1 MLTKHYFT
9 QDTFAL
15 LQLLHKEKSV
25 DIYLANSD
33 AFCSSV
39 QDPFQDVFHEVAQKL
54 PRTLKKLLITEKD
67 IFCRTHNA
75 QHILDFYWGAFSFHR
90 GAFSGAKLF
99 MWINHH
105 MLQFGLCSGPVNKD
119 KPWLQAQNN
128 TSIANP
134 PADQWLQDKRNNIE
148 FSTTLTKEEVL
159 SFTRQQFVAFVVS
172 TFEKIYSRISL
183 FDETTYTPHK
193 NIQYSIK
200 KCAADTHI
208 SYKKISMWLRT
219 IRHKKHAIIYGP
231 PGTGKTYLAERLAQV
246 ILHEKAGIST
256 TVQFHSSYSY
266 EDFIQGLRPQED
278 GSYRITNGT
287 FLRFCEQAKQ
297 QGAPSVLIID
307 EINRAAID
315 RVFGELMYLL
325 EYRDRSITLL
335 SGETFSIPPQV
346 HIIGT
351 MNTADKSIAILDY
364 ALRRRFAFIPLYPD
378 YSLIHKFPY
387 DKKCNIKALTS
398 TLQSLN
404 NEISDQN
411 FQIGTSFFLIADLA
425 DHIENIWRFQIE
437 PYIEEYFFN
446 ELHRVERYRWN
457 KICKKITQI

>member
-1 MLTKHYFT
+1 MPTKHYFT
-9 QDTFAL
+9 PDTFTL

-25 DIYLANSD
+25 DTYLANSD

-39 QDPFQDVFHEVAQKL
+39 QDPFQDLFHEVAKRLPRSLKQKL
-54 PRTLKKLLITEKD
+54 ITDKD
-67 IFCRTHNA
+67 VFCRTHES
-75 QHILDFYWGAFSFHR
+75 QHILDFYWGAFTFHR
-90 GAFSGAKLF
+90 GSFRGAKLF

-105 MLQFGLCSGPVNKD
+105 MLQFGLCCGPKNQD
-119 KPWLQAQNN
+119 KPWLQTSKNYENN
-128 TSIANP
+128 ESPLDN
-134 PADQWLQDKRNNIE
+134 WLQDKRNNME
-148 FSTTLTKEEVL
+148 FSTTLTKNEVL
-159 SFTRQQFVAFVVS
+159 SFTREQFVTFVVS
-172 TFEKIYSRISL
+172 TFNKIHSRIVL
-183 FDETTYTPHK
+183 LDTTANKAHK
-193 NIQYSIK
+193 NNHYSIK

-208 SYKKISMWLRT
+208 SSKKISMWLRT
-219 IRHKKHAIIYGP
+219 ILHKKQAIIYGP

-246 ILHEKAGIST
+246 VLSEKSGIST

-278 GSYRITNGT
+278 GSYRIANGT

-297 QGAPSVLIID
+297 TNSASVLIID

-325 EYRDRSITLL
+325 EYRNRSVTLL
-335 SGETFSIPPQV
+335 SGQEFTIPPQV

-378 YSLIHKFPY
+378 YSLLHKFKY
-387 DKKCNIKALTS
+387 DKKCDIKALTS

-425 DHIENIWRFQIE
+425 DHLENIWRFQIE

-457 KICKKITQI
+457 KICKKIMQI

>member
-1 MLTKHYFT
+1 MSTQHYFT
-9 QDTFAL
+9 PDTFAL

-25 DIYLANSD
+25 DTYLANSD
-33 AFCSSV
+33 AFCGAI
-39 QDPFQDVFHEVAQKL
+39 QEPFQDLFREVAQKL
-54 PRTLKKLLITEKD
+54 PRSLQQQLITDKD
-67 IFCRTHNA
+67 VFCRTHES
-75 QHILDFYWGAFSFHR
+75 QHVLDFYWGAFTFHR
-90 GAFSGAKLF
+90 GLFCGAKLF
-99 MWINHH
+99 MWINHR
-105 MLQFGLCSGPVNKD
+105 MLQFGLCYGSISKD
-119 KPWLQAQNN
+119 KPWLQTLKNVEDNKA
-128 TSIANP
+128 SV
-134 PADQWLQDKRNNIE
+134 DDWLQDKRNNME
-148 FSTTLTKEEVL
+148 FSTTLTKKEVL
-159 SFTRQQFVAFVVS
+159 SFTREQFVLFVTS
-172 TFEKIYSRISL
+172 TFNKIYSRVAL
-183 FDETTYTPHK
+183 LDTTMNESHK
-193 NIQYSIK
+193 NIAYSIK

-208 SYKKISMWLRT
+208 SSKKISTWLRT
-219 IRHKKHAIIYGP
+219 IRHKKQAIIYGP

-246 ILHEKAGIST
+246 VLSEKTGVAT

-287 FLRFCEQAKQ
+287 FLRFCEQAKHTD
-297 QGAPSVLIID
+297 AASVLIID

-325 EYRDRSITLL
+325 EYRNRSVTLL
-335 SGETFSIPPQV
+335 SGQEFTIPPQV

-378 YSLIHKFPY
+378 YSLLHKFKY
-387 DKKCNIKALTS
+387 DTKFNVKALTS

-411 FQIGTSFFLIADLA
+411 FQIGTSFFLIADLV
-425 DHIENIWRFQIE
+425 DHLENIWRFQIE

-457 KICKKITQI
+457 KICKKIMQI